1 MQNHK
6 FNPQKLILTPAD
18 GSPLGIYTNFDASLI
33 NQGLEGD
40 SFRRA
45 EKYVLQN
52 TVIQLLPKE
61 RVRGC
66 LRYRISASDDV
77 EVRYNPN
84 REKAHYS
91 NVQRCGSV
99 WLCPI
104 CSAQI
109 SEGRRQELKL
119 AISNHTKAGGE
130 VYLVTLTNPHYIS
143 DDLQAQLDGQKQA
156 LKYFTGDRASREF
169 MAKHGKVGHIRAMEV
184 TYGQNGWHPHYHFLF
199 FFERPILG
207 GAIVLQDFMGKHWQ
221 HCCVKSGLKKP
232 SIEHGCDV
240 RDGSYAQEYV
250 SKWGL
255 EDEMTKGHI
264 KKGRVGSHTPWD
276 LLRLAEAGVEKAG
289 RLFTV
294 FAKAFK
300 GKAQLRWSKG
310 LKSRL
315 LVEEKTDE
323 ELATETEKDS
333 ISITELDIQIW
344 KIILTYKA
352 RADYLQCVESDIKT
366 GADTATDFVMGLA
379 ERYIHDYPEVLQ
391 KFAEMMELK
400 DCVSNAEGG

>member
-1 MQNHK
+1 MQNPKNNLQNHN
-6 FNPQKLILTPAD
+6 FTNPKSD
-18 GSPLGIYTNFDASLI
+18 PLGIYTNFDASLI
-33 NQGLEGD
+33 NQGLQKDE
-40 SFRRA
+40 FRRA

-52 TVIQLLPKE
+52 TVIKLLPKE

-99 WLCPI
+99 WLCPV

-109 SEGRRQELKL
+109 SEGRRQELKTG
-119 AISNHTKAGGE
+119 IKNHAVSGGE

-221 HCCVKSGLKKP
+221 NCCVKSGLKKP

-289 RLFTV
+289 KLFAV
-294 FAKAFK
+294 FANAFK

-310 LKSRL
+310 LKTRL
-315 LVEEKTDE
+315 LVDEKTDE

-333 ISITELDIQIW
+333 VEVNTLDYHLW
-344 KIILTYKA
+344 KIILAYKA
-352 RADYLQCVESDIKT
+352 RAKYLSCVENDIKT
-366 GADTATDFVMGLA
+366 GADTATDLMLKLAYQFGIDFPALA
-379 ERYIHDYPEVLQ
+379 EEFNEKMRL
-391 KFAEMMELK
+391 ANELVTC
-400 DCVSNAEGG
+400 DT